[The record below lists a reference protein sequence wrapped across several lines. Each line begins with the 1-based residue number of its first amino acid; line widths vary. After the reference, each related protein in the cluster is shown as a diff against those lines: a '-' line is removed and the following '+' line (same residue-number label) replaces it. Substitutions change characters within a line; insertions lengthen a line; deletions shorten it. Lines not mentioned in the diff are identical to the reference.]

1 MVREAVVRV
10 IHAVSIFIKRYSKIR
25 HLLEQRF
32 KFFLTELRRRQE
44 ELRQFEENI
53 IRRQEMA
60 MRFGR
65 ESAERRGD
73 YRNVQRWLAQYFLCL
88 IAISNVY
95 KGL

>member
-1 MVREAVVRV
+1 M
-10 IHAVSIFIKRYSKIR
+10 
-25 HLLEQRF
+25 
-32 KFFLTELRRRQE
+32 TELRRRQE

-73 YRNVQRWLAQYFLCL
+73 YRNVQRWLAHHFISL
-88 IAISNVY
+88 IVIAVY
-95 KGL
+95 KELSHVHVIYLRKVLV

>member
-1 MVREAVVRV
+1 
-10 IHAVSIFIKRYSKIR
+10 
-25 HLLEQRF
+25 
-32 KFFLTELRRRQE
+32 
-44 ELRQFEENI
+44 
-53 IRRQEMA
+53 MA

-88 IAISNVY
+88 LAISNVY

>member
-1 MVREAVVRV
+1 M
-10 IHAVSIFIKRYSKIR
+10 KK
-25 HLLEQRF
+25 HL
-32 KFFLTELRRRQE
+32 KFFMTELRRRQE

-73 YRNVQRWLAQYFLCL
+73 YRNVQRWLAQHFISL
-88 IAISNVY
+88 IVIANVY
-95 KGL
+95 KELSHGHVIYLRKVLV